1 MDIKVGK
8 QAIAEATEKLK
19 NWGRWGKDDQIGT
32 LNHVTPE
39 DIVKAASLI
48 RTGKVF
54 ALGIPLDRDGPADR
68 PVRRPLQS
76 DPPDAGDRHRRHR
89 RPAGL
94 EQDPLRRRHADAVRA
109 GRHPLGRARP
119 HLLRGQGLQRPRRQA
134 DRLARA
140 LNVLGIEHSK
150 NKMVG
155 RGVLLDIARFR
166 GVKWMQDGE
175 SISNDEL
182 DKCAKRPERRDRP
195 RRLRH
200 RAHRADGALPRREGM
215 GRLCRRRRAGRE
227 VRELLLVPGEA
238 DRRDLHRHLGR
249 EVRPNETTEANQPWH
264 WVVIPAMG
272 LCMGE
277 IFYLKE
283 LAEDC
288 ERGRHLRILLL
299 RPAADHHRRHRLAD
313 QSAGD
318 QITRQATQD
327 QARSAGLDL
336 GACMSASQPAKTEW

>member
-8 QAIAEATEKLK
+8 KAIDEASKKLS

-48 RTGKVF
+48 KHRQGVR
-54 ALGIPLDRDGPADR
+54 ARHSARPRRPAER

-76 DPPDAGDRHRRHR
+76 DPPDARDRHRRGR

-119 HLLRGQGLQRPRRQA
+119 HVLRGQGLQRPRRQA
-134 DRLARA
+134 DRLARP
-140 LNVLGIEHSK
+140 LVLGIEHSK

-166 GVKWMQDGE
+166 KVPWLKDGE

-182 DKCAKRPERRDRP
+182 DKCAKEQNVEIRK

-200 RAHRADGALPRREGM
+200 RPHRPDGALPRR
-215 GRLCRRRRAGRE
+215 RRSGAAMPAATRRA
-227 VRELLLVPGEA
+227 
-238 DRRDLHRHLGR
+238 
-249 EVRPNETTEANQPWH
+249 
-264 WVVIPAMG
+264 
-272 LCMGE
+272 
-277 IFYLKE
+277 
-283 LAEDC
+283 
-288 ERGRHLRILLL
+288 
-299 RPAADHHRRHRLAD
+299 
-313 QSAGD
+313 
-318 QITRQATQD
+318 
-327 QARSAGLDL
+327 
-336 GACMSASQPAKTEW
+336 